1 VWRGRPRPRRRLTGE
16 DARPPFCCVVQKSK
30 QAAQVELA
38 KQQVPPQRSL
48 RSAPLGMTIFI
59 PTRSEP
65 RWSLGASG
73 SFPHNLVVNSELVAP
88 ASLRPTSGQAR
99 RLSGRHLAFPL
110 VILSLAPMLSTS
122 ADARNKHSSSLA
134 VLDRGYSS
142 ALAAANRF
150 LQAWQNQD
158 RETGLLM
165 LTDVAKQ
172 ATSQERTDSFFSSG
186 NDAAY
191 EIARGRKLKAGR
203 YAFPVTLFTVE
214 SNSGEPGRPQR
225 SQIIV
230 VHAGRNEWAIDKMP

>member
-1 VWRGRPRPRRRLTGE
+1 MWRGRPRPRGRAG
-16 DARPPFCCVVQKSK
+16 RPS
-30 QAAQVELA
+30 
-38 KQQVPPQRSL
+38 S
-48 RSAPLGMTIFI
+48 IFLSFVSI
-59 PTRSEP
+59 VLCEREP
-65 RWSLGASG
+65 RWCLGASG
-73 SFPHNLVVNSELVAP
+73 SFPHNLIVNSELVAP
-88 ASLRPTSGQAR
+88 ESLRPRSGQAR

-134 VLDRGYSS
+134 VPDRGYSS

-165 LTDVAKQ
+165 LTDAAKQ
-172 ATSQERTDSFFSSG
+172 ASSQERTDSFFSSG

-203 YAFPVTLFTVE
+203 YAFPVTLFTADSDSSRAGSSAE
-214 SNSGEPGRPQR
+214 IADRCGSRRQR
-225 SQIIV
+225 RM
-230 VHAGRNEWAIDKMP
+230 GNR